1 MNVDAY
7 RNRQGKL
14 WLNIGSSTQCLEDFV
29 NLDNSIFLWLVP
41 YYPVLRWVLPA
52 EKKSVIERYR
62 EARMRTKVLRH
73 DCRKPLPFPDGS
85 VDHILCSHFL
95 EHISPKEALGV
106 LQEFRRV
113 LKVEIGM
120 IHLILPDLGLQVEQY
135 LKVKG
140 HPSAADNL
148 VRGMLFR
155 REDREGRLFRFLE
168 FLGGFGLVHYWMYDQ
183 ASIRARVD
191 ACGFEILETTTGFP
205 SKEYRKDDGI
215 SLHVVGRKSRS

>member
-85 VDHILCSHFL
+85 VDHILPVSFGGSSEL
-95 EHISPKEALGV
+95 S
-106 LQEFRRV
+106 
-113 LKVEIGM
+113 
-120 IHLILPDLGLQVEQY
+120 
-135 LKVKG
+135 
-140 HPSAADNL
+140 NL
-148 VRGMLFR
+148 RWACR
-155 REDREGRLFRFLE
+155 TCNCAR
-168 FLGGFGLVHYWMYDQ
+168 Q
-183 ASIRARVD
+183 AKCA
-191 ACGFEILETTTGFP
+191 
-205 SKEYRKDDGI
+205 
-215 SLHVVGRKSRS
+215 